1 MKHTPLSLGEG
12 GEGIREGGDTGG
24 NCVIKPNK
32 SQRPIGKTDTDTSD
46 HKTTHVK
53 NLCLKVFN

>member
-12 GEGIREGGDTGG
+12 GEGIRGGGEGNGVT
-24 NCVIKPNK
+24 KPNK